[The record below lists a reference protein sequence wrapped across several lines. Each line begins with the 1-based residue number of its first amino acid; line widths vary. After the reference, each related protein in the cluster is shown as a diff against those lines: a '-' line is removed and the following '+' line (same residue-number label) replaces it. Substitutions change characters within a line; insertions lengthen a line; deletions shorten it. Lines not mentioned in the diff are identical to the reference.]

1 MKYVVFTIAALG
13 VFPLAFVLFIYRRL
27 VKYVVWAMFGALC
40 LYIPTSINFFSE
52 ENYRGSARGMEV
64 SVLHLLSLALLLS
77 LAMRGRLGKLL
88 PEMGFFLYV
97 GYFLLCLPSFSTA
110 ADGLIAW
117 YETWKMIMLFVV
129 YLAIYKYQDVCDGFR
144 STIAALAMFTILN
157 ALSVVK
163 QHFGGV
169 YQAHGFFNHQN
180 SLAMAMTMLAPIFFS
195 VYLQDGLRSGF
206 SRLCAFAF
214 LCAVGATV
222 WTYSR
227 GGLAMI
233 PIGSG
238 IPAAVAL
245 LKRESRLRTIKR
257 LAPIAFAGVIGV
269 AAVLPRVVQRFQ
281 EAPEESGNTRI
292 ELANCAIEMI
302 EDEPICGVGI
312 NNWGIKI
319 NAPYEYAERAGRRPN
334 RGEDFKDGVVE
345 TVYLLV
351 CAECGI
357 PALVAMLCWF
367 GWHWLSCIRLLGRL
381 KGTSIACIP
390 AGILGGLTVNFMQ
403 SALEWVLRQQMN
415 LILLMTVFAI
425 VSYLNR
431 NAHAFRASASVAA
444 GKPRTKEIDGNG

>member
-1 MKYVVFTIAALG
+1 
-13 VFPLAFVLFIYRRL
+13 
-27 VKYVVWAMFGALC
+27 
-40 LYIPTSINFFSE
+40 
-52 ENYRGSARGMEV
+52 
-64 SVLHLLSLALLLS
+64 
-77 LAMRGRLGKLL
+77 
-88 PEMGFFLYV
+88 
-97 GYFLLCLPSFSTA
+97 
-110 ADGLIAW
+110 
-117 YETWKMIMLFVV
+117 MLFVF
-129 YLAIYKYQDVCDGFR
+129 YLAIYKYQDACDGFR
-144 STIAALAMFTILN
+144 STITALAVFTILN

-169 YQAHGFFNHQN
+169 YQAHGFFPHQN
-180 SLAMAMTMLAPIFFS
+180 CLAMGMTLLAPIFFS

-206 SRLCAFAF
+206 SRLCVLAF

-238 IPAAVAL
+238 IPAAIAL
-245 LKRESRLRTIKR
+245 LKRGARLRTIKR
-257 LAPIAFAGVIGV
+257 LAPLVIVGVIGV

-292 ELANCAIEMI
+292 ELANCAKEMI
-302 EDEPICGVGI
+302 IDEPWCGVGI

-319 NAPYEYAERAGRRPN
+319 NAPYEYAERAGRVNN

-367 GWHWLSCIRLLGRL
+367 GWHWFSCLRLLGRL
-381 KGTSIACIP
+381 KGTAIACIP
-390 AGILGGLTVNFMQ
+390 AGILGGLTVNFLQ

-425 VSYLNR
+425 VSYLSR
-431 NAHAFRASASVAA
+431 NAHAFRASAFVAA
-444 GKPRTKEIDGNG
+444 GKPRTKEIDGNGK

>member
-1 MKYVVFTIAALG
+1 MKYVVFTIAVLG
-13 VFPLAFVLFIYRRL
+13 VPPLAFVLFIYRRL
-27 VKYVVWAMFGALC
+27 VKYVIWAMFGALC

-52 ENYRGSARGMEV
+52 ETYRGSARGMEV

-117 YETWKMIMLFVV
+117 YETWKMIMLFVF

-144 STIAALAMFTILN
+144 STIAALAVFTILN

-169 YQAHGFFNHQN
+169 YQAHGFFPHQN
-180 SLAMAMTMLAPIFFS
+180 CLAMGMTLLAPIFFS

-245 LKRESRLRTIKR
+245 LKRGSRLQTIKR

-292 ELANCAIEMI
+292 ELANCAMEMI
-302 EDEPICGVGI
+302 ADEPLCGVGI

-319 NAPYEYAERAGRRPN
+319 NPPYEYAERAGRTNN
-334 RGEDFKDGVVE
+334 RGEDFRDGIVE

-351 CAECGI
+351 GAECGI

-367 GWHWLSCIRLLGRL
+367 GWHWFSCIRLLWRL

-390 AGILGGLTVNFMQ
+390 AGILGGLTVNYMQ

-431 NAHAFRASASVAA
+431 NANAFRASVAA
-444 GKPRTKEIDGNG
+444 VKPRPKEIEGS